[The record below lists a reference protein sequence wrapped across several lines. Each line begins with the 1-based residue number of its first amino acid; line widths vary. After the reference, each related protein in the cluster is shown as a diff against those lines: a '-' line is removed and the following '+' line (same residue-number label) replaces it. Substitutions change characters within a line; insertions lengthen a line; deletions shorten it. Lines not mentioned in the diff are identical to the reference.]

1 MSSQIR
7 IQLVSDDNAA
17 VPQAH
22 AHLTRRGFLRLLAG
36 GGAAAALAACGA
48 AAPSAPAS
56 SGSTSPSGNTST
68 SGAKE
73 LAVGA
78 IMPLS
83 GPLSPVG
90 LTWGRG
96 YQLYYNQLNANGGL
110 KIGSDTYTIKFVLE
124 DGASNPEK
132 GATAATKLVSQDGA
146 KLVFGEISDAVGSA
160 IDKVTTPAGALHVI
174 TLTTPFNAVDVSKDK
189 PLTARLMISPYDNQ
203 ALLSK
208 ALVAKYPDAKKVA
221 IVVPDLGYEKMIEDL
236 TALLKKQA
244 IEVIYVKKFP
254 FGTQD
259 FVPIYTDVLS
269 KQPDAIWM
277 VRSGQSPAQVKTGT
291 DLEFGGVFVDDTPR
305 DPDFHIRTTG
315 DALHNLLVS
324 GMDIS
329 QMNKEMKVVA
339 DAWAASHKE
348 PFASDALMAW
358 DQAWVVTQAMQKA
371 QSVEPAKVMATLESM
386 TAPGSVQTVFGSGQM
401 AGAQWY
407 GVARGLLRP
416 VPITQIVDGKKTFL
430 GLELPP
436 AY

>member
-1 MSSQIR
+1 MSSQNGP
-7 IQLVSDDNAA
+7 QLAGDDAAAPRLDAHVS
-17 VPQAH
+17 
-22 AHLTRRGFLRLLAG
+22 RRTFLRLLAG

-48 AAPSAPAS
+48 AAPPAPTASSNTGSSS
-56 SGSTSPSGNTST
+56 SGSTSAAS
-68 SGAKE
+68 KE
-73 LAVGA
+73 LVVGA

-90 LTWGRG
+90 LAWGRG
-96 YQLYYNQLNANGGL
+96 YQLYYDQLNASGGL
-110 KIGSDTYTIKFVLE
+110 SIGGETYTVKFVLE

-146 KLVFGEISDAVGSA
+146 KYVFGEISDAVGVT
-160 IDKVTTPAGALHVI
+160 IDQVTTPAGALHVI
-174 TLTTPFNAVDVSKDK
+174 TLTTPFNDVDVSKDK

-208 ALVAKYPDAKKVA
+208 ALVANYPDAKSVA
-221 IVVPDLGYEKMIEDL
+221 VVVPDLGYERMIDDL
-236 TALLKKQA
+236 TKLLEGQGL
-244 IEVIYVKKFP
+244 EVVYVKKFP

-291 DLEFGGVFVDDTPR
+291 DLGFTGVFIDDTPR

-315 DALHNLLVS
+315 DSLANMLVS
-324 GMDIS
+324 GMDIE
-329 QMNKEMKVVA
+329 QMNDAMKAIA
-339 DAWAASHKE
+339 DAWTENFSE

-371 QSVEPAKVMATLESM
+371 QSVEPSEVMAALESM
-386 TAPGSVQTVFGSGQM
+386 TAPGSVQTVFGAGQM
-401 AGAQWY
+401 AGSEWY

-416 VPITQIVDGKKTFL
+416 IPITQIVAGKKTFL

-436 AY
+436 TY